1 MKSLRLAFG
10 NPPPFSR
17 EAKSFQTAM
26 ARLALQG
33 RLKSKKTKTE
43 VENE

>member
-17 EAKSFQTAM
+17 EAKSFQTAL
-26 ARLALQG
+26 ARLALCKG
-33 RLKSKKTKTE
+33 G
-43 VENE
+43 

>member
-17 EAKSFQTAM
+17 EAKSFQTALASLLS
-26 ARLALQG
+26 AREAE
-33 RLKSKKTKTE
+33 K
-43 VENE
+43 